1 MHAAACGFVMII
13 EYAYSRILVISAVVP
28 AIALLIYVYN
38 KDRREKE
45 PAGLI
50 LSLVFLGI
58 ISTFLAVV
66 AETIGEGILEAFS
79 TDYDLTYLIIDNF
92 IVVGLSEEYCKYI
105 VMKKRTWKN
114 ANFNCSFD
122 GVVYAVAVAMGFA
135 LWENIAYVFEYGFG
149 TAVLRAVTA
158 VPGHASFGVFM
169 GIWYG
174 MAKKASIQGDNR
186 KSKSLRRTAVLL
198 PAFIHGMY
206 DFLASIEDEDYSL
219 LFFPFVIILFIITFK
234 KVKQAS
240 LDDEYITPS
249 NTGV

>member
-1 MHAAACGFVMII
+1 MIFGDL
-13 EYAYSRILVISAVVP
+13 YSRILVISAVLP
-28 AIALLIYVYN
+28 AIALLIYVYK

-58 ISTFLAVV
+58 ISTMLALV
-66 AETIGEGILEAFS
+66 AESIGDGILEVFC
-79 TDYDLTYLIIDNF
+79 TDYDLTYLVLENF

-114 ANFNCSFD
+114 DNFNCTFD

-149 TAVLRAVTA
+149 TALLRAVTA

-174 MAKKASIQGDNR
+174 MAR
-186 KSKSLRRTAVLL
+186 KESLLGNARRSKSLRRTAVLL

-206 DFLASIEDEDYSL
+206 DFLASIEDEDFSL
-219 LFFPFVIILFIITFK
+219 LFFPFVIILFIITFRMVK
-234 KVKQAS
+234 KAS
-240 LDDEYITPS
+240 ANDEYML
-249 NTGV
+249 